1 MRPPKLMT
9 PQERD
14 DLRLINK
21 LQHLNCY
28 DALVKRLT
36 EGYSAPKVA
45 RWVMDL
51 KVEGAPGEWSF
62 FYWRKHIYALAKHVR
77 VVKTEMRKEHHGPTP
92 KVEAI
97 IERVESRV
105 ADLLCKDVVPDTVK
119 DIWVKTEKTLRLL
132 TSEQMLKVL
141 YYRQLQRLER
151 IIALEEKMGTAFEN
165 THREVEKLTNL
176 ATAVSKLELGQ
187 QFLRGKGGNGPY
199 LPPPCE
205 IQPGDLA
212 DIEEGMRQFDE
223 VDRNLIR
230 QATQKLI
237 DMVQEDVSGSFEAV
251 RLDAVSGREAHAS
264 GAGLRGDR
272 SPDVAEGA

>member
-36 EGYSAPKVA
+36 EGYSAPQVA
-45 RWVMDL
+45 RWAMEL
-51 KVEGAPGEWSF
+51 KVEGAPGGWSF
-62 FYWRKHIYALAKHVR
+62 FYWRRHIYALAKQVR

-97 IERVESRV
+97 IERVESHV
-105 ADLLCKDVVPDTVK
+105 ADLLCKDVVPDTVR
-119 DIWVKTEKTLRLL
+119 DIWVKTEKTLHLL

-151 IIALEEKMGTAFEN
+151 IIALEEKMGIAFEN

-176 ATAVSKLELGQ
+176 AMAVNRLEPGQ
-187 QFLRGKGGNGPY
+187 QFLRGRGGNGSY
-199 LPPPCE
+199 LPPPYKV
-205 IQPGDLA
+205 QPGDLA
-212 DIEEGMRQFDE
+212 DIEERISQFDE
-223 VDRNLIR
+223 VDRNLIT

-237 DMVQEDVSGSFEAV
+237 DMVQEDVSASFEAV
-251 RLDAVSGREAHAS
+251 RLDAVSGGEAHAS
-264 GAGLRGDR
+264 GAGLQGNR
-272 SPDVAEGA
+272 SSDVAKGA